1 MDQESEPKPTIR
13 PPDLSGPPNLSQP
26 VLSQPTSVPPPN
38 LSGPAVRP
46 PDVPAP
52 APSAPPPSIPEP
64 AATPVGGPPTLPIPE
79 SAKKKP
85 ATPAV
90 DEDAVKVG
98 DTAPFNTRI
107 IAGAIDGGVAFCLYF
122 VLARIIP
129 GNVLDFLATLAAWGY
144 LLTKDSLPFL
154 DGQSIGKRVMKLR
167 AVTADGKPLTGNW
180 QAGILRNLLL
190 VIAPV
195 EFVIL
200 LVREEKPEAG
210 RRLGDDVARTRVI
223 FVGDPVPPAPP
234 EE

>member
-1 MDQESEPKPTIR
+1 MT
-13 PPDLSGPPNLSQP
+13 
-26 VLSQPTSVPPPN
+26 
-38 LSGPAVRP
+38 
-46 PDVPAP
+46 
-52 APSAPPPSIPEP
+52 
-64 AATPVGGPPTLPIPE
+64 GPPTLPIPE

-85 ATPAV
+85 ATPAI
-90 DEDAVKVG
+90 DEDAVKAG
-98 DTAPFNTRI
+98 DTASFNSRV
-107 IAGAIDGGVAFCLYF
+107 IAAAIDYGVGFCLYL
-122 VLARIIP
+122 VILILP
-129 GNVLDFLATLAAWGY
+129 GSFLDFLGGLAWLGY

-180 QAGILRNLLL
+180 QAGILRNAFL

-210 RRLGDDVARTRVI
+210 RRLGDDVARTKVI